1 MLVKVKDCNLSLND
15 LKGMMDKYSNESAI
29 VSTKFNI
36 LQRVIMQCS
45 DKSDDTLI

>member
-1 MLVKVKDCNLSLND
+1 MKVKDCNLSLEE
-15 LKGMMDKYSNESAI
+15 LKKMMDKYNNENNI